1 MDDIFGEIIG
11 CGLGS
16 DSIMLRLLRSAMDKA
31 HEKVESTDGSIEL
44 LSAKSK
50 FYELA
55 MILVEGC
62 SKLIEE
68 KADVPETNREKML
81 SDLMES
87 RNMVRGRIEELQ
99 IGMVEKDKELLERFE
114 NEWKLRQTLDL
125 KERELVSL
133 RAKVEFE
140 RTKSEGFDEG
150 EGGGDIR
157 ELKHSVDQQ
166 VWSIKQKLE
175 DERISLTGGDEF
187 PSWGEEFEM
196 TTENQFTRP
205 EQKIVIER
213 MSSDIDGLKG
223 TLDLAFG
230 RMEQVEMRPLEKQW
244 GWEIEKETMLILIEG
259 FMENVSEIFEVE
271 LEKRAKHESP
281 SGLLDENWEQL
292 IEEITC
298 LHRELGDLCS
308 SNEKEAKGVK
318 THESL
323 ELSTKIRRASSEPLP
338 EFGVSEE
345 PRNEDK
351 DGDVSH
357 VAKMIKSH
365 ESIIRK
371 QREELNRLKREMIL
385 REKEES
391 LSSKRLEDPNYPERR
406 IQEVVARLDNV
417 IKWKGKL
424 QDEKGKFSDGQEL
437 GEKVCIDS
445 ICCRKQT
452 GLNNEIRRLKQERDY
467 SKAEIMIME
476 ETYAIL
482 FKGLLKD
489 FYIELENY
497 ETISATRDDIFT
509 FLLKETVEEWKKGM
523 DCDSSGNLIKEE
535 RNQFPIC
542 KSFSRNHQEVRTPLN
557 FLESSIESKL
567 KEDVYM
573 VFIREMIMEWK
584 MEFDAHDF
592 ENLIREEIHNFLI
605 VEATKDSYTSPRESD
620 RSPEVF
626 GEENLIQTL
635 DCSFSLNHQEVRTPL
650 NFLESSI
657 ESKLKEDIYMVFIRE
672 MIMEWKMEFDA
683 HDFENLIREEIHNFL
698 IVEATKDSYT
708 SPRELDRSPEVF
720 GEENLIQT
728 LDCSFSRNHQEVRNS
743 LNFLESSIENKLKE
757 DIYMVFIREMIME
770 WKMEFDAHDFENL
783 IREEIHSFLIV
794 EATKDSYTSPRESD
808 KSPEVFGEENLIQT
822 LDCLLKCVEVEEDL
836 MLKASC
842 EIKEHSAN
850 NDLVATECEEV
861 DERDAI
867 EWLLTEEE
875 NTFCSVSSKLERA
888 LQQLFISK
896 ELLRDLQE
904 SLGSS
909 VGDTGKVYERENSFG
924 LTRDNQIVQL
934 NPSDANF
941 LPLQQML
948 ADFESTVQQKLEMN
962 FMRLKEL
969 EHQTYLLTQLMASL
983 RKRESLYK
991 NAFVRRCHDLRLAET
1006 EVDLLGDQVDVLVG
1020 LLEKIYLTL
1029 DHYSPVLLPHFQVF
1043 DILKLIKKEIS
1054 GVEP

>member
-1 MDDIFGEIIG
+1 MEDIFGEIIG

-31 HEKVESTDGSIEL
+31 HENVESTYGSIEL

-68 KADVPETNREKML
+68 KAEVPETNREKML

-140 RTKSEGFDEG
+140 RTKSEGFDGGG
-150 EGGGDIR
+150 EGGDIR

-175 DERISLTGGDEF
+175 DERISLTGEF

-205 EQKIVIER
+205 EQKVVIER

-230 RMEQVEMRPLEKQW
+230 RMEHVEMRPLEKQW

-281 SGLLDENWEQL
+281 SGLLDGNWGQL
-292 IEEITC
+292 MEEITC

-318 THESL
+318 THETL

-338 EFGVSEE
+338 EFCVSEE
-345 PRNEDK
+345 PRDEDK

-391 LSSKRLEDPNYPERR
+391 LSSERLEDPNYPERR

-424 QDEKGKFSDGQEL
+424 LGEKGKFSDRQEL

-452 GLNNEIRRLKQERDY
+452 GLNEEIRRLKQESDD

-482 FKGLLKD
+482 FEGSLKD
-489 FYIELENY
+489 FYLELENY

-509 FLLKETVEEWKKGM
+509 FLLKETVEEWIKGM
-523 DCDSSGNLIKEE
+523 DCDSGGNLIKEE

-542 KSFSRNHQEVRTPLN
+542 KSFSRKHQEVRTPQN

-592 ENLIREEIHNFLI
+592 ENIIREEIHNFLI
-605 VEATKDSYTSPRESD
+605 VEATKNSYTSPRESD

-635 DCSFSLNHQEVRTPL
+635 DCSFSRNHQEVRTSL

-657 ESKLKEDIYMVFIRE
+657 ESKLKEDICMVFIRE
-672 MIMEWKMEFDA
+672 MIMEW
-683 HDFENLIREEIHNFL
+683 
-698 IVEATKDSYT
+698 
-708 SPRELDRSPEVF
+708 
-720 GEENLIQT
+720 Q
-728 LDCSFSRNHQEVRNS
+728 
-743 LNFLESSIENKLKE
+743 
-757 DIYMVFIREMIME
+757 
-770 WKMEFDAHDFENL
+770 MEFDAHDFENL

-808 KSPEVFGEENLIQT
+808 KSPEVFGEENLFQT

-875 NTFCSVSSKLERA
+875 NTFCSVSSKLEKA

-904 SLGSS
+904 SLGIS

-934 NPSDANF
+934 NPPDTNF

-948 ADFESTVQQKLEMN
+948 AGFESTVQQKLETN

-991 NAFVRRCHDLRLAET
+991 KAFARRCHDLRLAET
-1006 EVDLLGDQVDVLVG
+1006 EVDLLGDQVDVLVC

-1029 DHYSPVLLPHFQVF
+1029 DRYSPVLLPHFQVF

-1054 GVEP
+1054 GVAP

>member
-31 HEKVESTDGSIEL
+31 HENVESTDGSIEL

-150 EGGGDIR
+150 ERGGGIR

-175 DERISLTGGDEF
+175 DERISLTGGNEF

-230 RMEQVEMRPLEKQW
+230 RMEHVEMRPLEKQW
-244 GWEIEKETMLILIEG
+244 GWKIEKETMLILIKG

-271 LEKRAKHESP
+271 LEKRTKHESP
-281 SGLLDENWEQL
+281 SGLLDDNWGQL
-292 IEEITC
+292 MEEITC
-298 LHRELGDLCS
+298 LHRELGDLCC

-318 THESL
+318 TLESL
-323 ELSTKIRRASSEPLP
+323 KLSTKIRRASSEPLP

-385 REKEES
+385 LEKEES

-417 IKWKGKL
+417 IKWKGKI

-437 GEKVCIDS
+437 GEKVCVDS
-445 ICCRKQT
+445 MCCRKQT
-452 GLNNEIRRLKQERDY
+452 GLNDEIRRLKQERDD

-489 FYIELENY
+489 FYLELENY
-497 ETISATRDDIFT
+497 ETTSATRDDIFT
-509 FLLKETVEEWKKGM
+509 FLLKEIVEEWKKGM

-567 KEDVYM
+567 TEDICM

-605 VEATKDSYTSPRESD
+605 VEATKDSYTSPRVSD
-620 RSPEVF
+620 
-626 GEENLIQTL
+626 
-635 DCSFSLNHQEVRTPL
+635 
-650 NFLESSI
+650 
-657 ESKLKEDIYMVFIRE
+657 K
-672 MIMEWKMEFDA
+672 
-683 HDFENLIREEIHNFL
+683 
-698 IVEATKDSYT
+698 
-708 SPRELDRSPEVF
+708 SPEVF

-728 LDCSFSRNHQEVRNS
+728 LDCSFSRNHQEVRTP
-743 LNFLESSIENKLKE
+743 LNFLESSIESKLME
-757 DIYMVFIREMIME
+757 DICMVFIREMIME

-783 IREEIHSFLIV
+783 IREEIHSFVIV
-794 EATKDSYTSPRESD
+794 EATKDSYTSPRESN

-842 EIKEHSAN
+842 EIKEQSAN

-875 NTFCSVSSKLERA
+875 NTFCSVSSKLEKA

-904 SLGSS
+904 SLGIS

-924 LTRDNQIVQL
+924 LPRDNQIVQL

-948 ADFESTVQQKLEMN
+948 ADFESIVQQKLEMN

-969 EHQTYLLTQLMASL
+969 ELQTYLLTQLMASL
-983 RKRESLYK
+983 RKKESLYK
-991 NAFVRRCHDLRLAET
+991 KAFVRRCHDLRLAET
-1006 EVDLLGDQVDVLVG
+1006 EVDLLGDQVDALVG
-1020 LLEKIYLTL
+1020 LLEKIYSTL
-1029 DHYSPVLLPHFQVF
+1029 DRYSPVLLPHFQVF

-1054 GVEP
+1054 GVAP